1 MPDTVDVS
9 SSTYGWLIA
18 LAVIGTILMAGVAW
32 VFLPT
37 TNIGYGFAE
46 GFRGFFFAIANFI
59 PLGFMLFGMIADI
72 INQEFRNTIATI
84 LGMIAVLLNNLVSRL
99 LTIGSVPMAGG
110 AVPDQVWCTIP
121 GLNAL
126 ESRAFPMTITST
138 WAIMMYYITF
148 AAAKRPASQNISL
161 GVGLGGLSLLQ
172 ILTFMFVGCKD
183 YFIPLGGSYAF
194 NVLGAIVLG
203 TTIGTSA
210 YGVVNNY
217 YPAYSPIGFA
227 PPMVPDVTIRA
238 EHWVGPGGTEIP
250 RYGPGGKRPL
260 FGGTTTG
267 GSCSAVEGGDE
278 DAMVCEAY
286 KNGQLVTDT
295 LA

>member
-1 MPDTVDVS
+1 MVELSTGGTVIISLLAGVGTLSLLGYVWAKGS
-9 SSTYGWLIA
+9 SSGA
-18 LAVIGTILMAGVAW
+18 
-32 VFLPT
+32 
-37 TNIGYGFAE
+37 GFAVAE
-46 GFRGFFFAIANFI
+46 ALRGFFFAIANFI
-59 PLGFMLFGMIADI
+59 PLGFMLFGTIADV

-84 LGMIAVLLNNLVSRL
+84 LGLIAVVLNNLVSRL
-99 LTIGSVPMAGG
+99 FTIGSVPMAGG

-126 ESRAFPMTITST
+126 ESRAFPMTITTT

-161 GVGLGGLSLLQ
+161 GVGLGGLSLIQ

-183 YFIPLGGSYAF
+183 YFIPVGGSYAF

-210 YGVVNNY
+210 YGVVNNF
-217 YPAYSPIGFA
+217 YPAYAPLGFVTSPTTGGGLLGKTA
-227 PPMVPDVTIRA
+227 PNPMV
-238 EHWVGPGGTEIP
+238 GTS
-250 RYGPGGKRPL
+250 
-260 FGGTTTG
+260 TATG
-267 GSCSAVEGGDE
+267 GSCSPVEGGEE

-286 KNGQLVTDT
+286 KNGQLVTDS

>member
-1 MPDTVDVS
+1 MVEISTGSTVAIS
-9 SSTYGWLIA
+9 LLAGIGGLA
-18 LAVIGTILMAGVAW
+18 LLGFAW
-32 VFLPT
+32 T
-37 TNIGYGFAE
+37 KGQDSGIGYGIAE
-46 GFRGFFFAIANFI
+46 GFRGIFFAIANFI
-59 PLGFMLFGMIADI
+59 PLGFMLFGMIADV

-84 LGMIAVLLNNLVSRL
+84 LGMIAVVLNNLVSRM
-99 LTIGSVPMAGG
+99 LTTGSVPMAGG

-126 ESRAFPMTITST
+126 ESRAFPMTITTT

-161 GVGLGGLSLLQ
+161 GVGLGGLSLIQ

-183 YFIPLGGSYAF
+183 YFIPVGGSYLF

-203 TTIGTSA
+203 TTIGTTA
-210 YGVVNNY
+210 YGVVNNF
-217 YPAYSPIGFA
+217 YPAYAPIGFA
-227 PPMVPDVTIRA
+227 PPTA
-238 EHWVGPGGTEIP
+238 NPGLLDATARNPMAGTSS
-250 RYGPGGKRPL
+250 K
-260 FGGTTTG
+260 TG
-267 GSCSAVEGGDE
+267 GSCSAVEGGEE

>member
-1 MPDTVDVS
+1 MVEI
-9 SSTYGWLIA
+9 STG
-18 LAVIGTILMAGVAW
+18 GTIAIGLFAGLGILATLF
-32 VFLPT
+32 FLWAKGSDSGL
-37 TNIGYGFAE
+37 GYAIMG
-46 GFRGFFFAIANFI
+46 GIRGFFFAIANFI
-59 PLGFMLFGMIADI
+59 PLGFMLFGVIVDI

-84 LGMIAVLLNNLVSRL
+84 LGMIAVVLNNLVSRM
-99 LTIGSVPMAGG
+99 LTVGSVPMAGG

-161 GVGLGGLSLLQ
+161 GVGLGGLSLIQ

-183 YFIPLGGSYAF
+183 YFIPVGGSYFF

-203 TTIGTSA
+203 TAIGTGA

-217 YPAYSPIGFA
+217 YPAYSPMGFVTSPTTGDGLLGKTA
-227 PPMVPDVTIRA
+227 PNPMA
-238 EHWVGPGGTEIP
+238 GTSS
-250 RYGPGGKRPL
+250 K
-260 FGGTTTG
+260 TG
-267 GSCSAVEGGDE
+267 GSCSPVEGGEE

-286 KNGQLVTDT
+286 KNGQLVTDSLT
-295 LA
+295 